1 MAETANPCDVL
12 CSLTDP
18 KELNRLC
25 ECTLVDVMDVRESL
39 GVGGKGATRLDP
51 TLHANLFSPYA
62 LFVDR
67 ESLALMEAVAQA
79 TFSVA
84 QNPMYADRVLGWAP
98 EIARHDPGSIGGVL
112 GLDFHLT
119 VAGPRLI
126 EINTNP
132 GGLLLNAVLL
142 ESVRAKTQRVWCANN
157 AVDPTFPERLGI

>member
-67 ESLALMEAVAQA
+67 QEDLLELLRTMLEAAPAGSLFAVESDER
-79 TFSVA
+79 F
-84 QNPMYADRVLGWAP
+84 
-98 EIARHDPGSIGGVL
+98 
-112 GLDFHLT
+112 DF
-119 VAGPRLI
+119 
-126 EINTNP
+126 
-132 GGLLLNAVLL
+132 GLLPDAEAWDLRRYLPALVGIY
-142 ESVRAKTQRVWCANN
+142 EK
-157 AVDPTFPERLGI
+157 PEAAQ

>member
-39 GVGGKGATRLDP
+39 GAGGKGATRLDP

-126 EINTNP
+126 EINTTSSE
-132 GGLLLNAVLL
+132 
-142 ESVRAKTQRVWCANN
+142 ES
-157 AVDPTFPERLGI
+157 FPISNIYVFIYKSFRLIRTKSGISSIYNVQ